1 MRIRRFKG
9 NVIHLPKCANSF
21 PLTSALSGSA
31 PAAADSLKTP
41 VRPEFRL
48 AEATRTSTAPIRKRS
63 RNSMGEEARNL
74 PCPVLD
80 FNICDSPQ
88 KKAAKAEDVVLVV
101 VEQPAPIVVEQPAPV
116 IVEQPAPVV
125 VEQLV
130 PDVVEQLAPEV
141 VEQPTSPARSC
152 IRPAGL
158 RRLSWAPVRTPV
170 RFSKKNDVV
179 HRRLSL

>member
-1 MRIRRFKG
+1 M
-9 NVIHLPKCANSF
+9 NPA
-21 PLTSALSGSA
+21 PALSGSA

-101 VEQPAPIVVEQPAPV
+101 VEQPAPIVVEQPAPIVVEQPAPV

-130 PDVVEQLAPEV
+130 PVVVEQLAPEV

-170 RFSKKNDVV
+170 RFSKKSEFP
-179 HRRLSL
+179 L